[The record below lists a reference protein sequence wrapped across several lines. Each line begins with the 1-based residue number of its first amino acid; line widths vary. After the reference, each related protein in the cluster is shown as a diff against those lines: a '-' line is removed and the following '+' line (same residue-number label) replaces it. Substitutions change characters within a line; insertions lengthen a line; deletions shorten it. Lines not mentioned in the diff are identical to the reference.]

1 MTNTYVYG
9 VLEDTDAAG
18 LEPLNGGGLGPVR
31 TLSSGGLTALCSDA
45 TGEVMGR
52 RRELAA
58 HADLLATVCQQVPVV
73 PLTFGTVLPDDDA
86 VRVELLERL
95 GDHLHAELR
104 RLAGVV
110 QFAVTVRLERDVVL
124 GDIVRGDP
132 RLAQLNERVKRLPP
146 GSGQAER
153 LRLGEA
159 VAAAYERAAGSIGDS
174 VVGELARSAV
184 DRAQE
189 QPVDQDGTTALALL
203 VDRGQV
209 KRFLSQ
215 AGQVAEGLAGRA
227 VLRVVGPL
235 PPYSFLAPMPE
246 PTARSSGAWD

>member
-1 MTNTYVYG
+1 
-9 VLEDTDAAG
+9 
-18 LEPLNGGGLGPVR
+18 
-31 TLSSGGLTALCSDA
+31 
-45 TGEVMGR
+45 
-52 RRELAA
+52 
-58 HADLLATVCQQVPVV
+58 VCQQVPVV

-110 QFAVTVRLERDVVL
+110 QFAVTVRLEREVVL

-189 QPVDQDGTTALALL
+189 QPVDQDGTTAVALL

-209 KRFLSQ
+209 KPFLSQ